1 MSTCCSRPEAAE
13 RSARIEAALER
24 AGFAIAGCR
33 ILRAH
38 NLRGSGYGARGCS
51 EREVPSRLLSS
62 ARQLDA
68 AAQSPKLLPMSDSS
82 EQPALAG
89 RQRGDGAA
97 AAQRLPARA
106 GDAGESAAADGVGS
120 MLPEVRVSVEGSLVE
135 PRWELP
141 AKLGRSRS
149 VPAVVLPAVAAG
161 SFAAGLALAELLHR
175 SRRSAR
181 GRAGALLGLRE
192 GDRRSRN
199 GLERMQIVGSR
210 SLLLDVHLLGRAARE
225 R

>member
-1 MSTCCSRPEAAE
+1 
-13 RSARIEAALER
+13 
-24 AGFAIAGCR
+24 
-33 ILRAH
+33 
-38 NLRGSGYGARGCS
+38 
-51 EREVPSRLLSS
+51 
-62 ARQLDA
+62 
-68 AAQSPKLLPMSDSS
+68 MSDSS

-97 AAQRLPARA
+97 EAQRLPVRA
-106 GDAGESAAADGVGS
+106 GDAGQSAAADGAAS
-120 MLPEVRVSVEGSLVE
+120 MLPEVRLSVEGALVE
-135 PRWELP
+135 PRWEPP
-141 AKLGRSRS
+141 ARLGRSRS

-175 SRRSAR
+175 SRSSAR

-192 GDRRSRN
+192 GDRRPRN
-199 GLERMQIVGSR
+199 GLERVQIVGSR

>member
-1 MSTCCSRPEAAE
+1 MPLIGLPAS
-13 RSARIEAALER
+13 
-24 AGFAIAGCR
+24 
-33 ILRAH
+33 
-38 NLRGSGYGARGCS
+38 
-51 EREVPSRLLSS
+51 LLSS

-97 AAQRLPARA
+97 AAQRLPVRA
-106 GDAGESAAADGVGS
+106 GDAGEGAAADDGVGS

-199 GLERMQIVGSR
+199 GLERVQIVGSR